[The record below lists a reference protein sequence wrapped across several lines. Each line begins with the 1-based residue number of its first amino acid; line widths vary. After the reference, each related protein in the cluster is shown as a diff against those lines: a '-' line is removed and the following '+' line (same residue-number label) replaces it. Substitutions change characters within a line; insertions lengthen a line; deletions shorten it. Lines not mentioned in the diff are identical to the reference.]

1 MVRGVGRAHWFD
13 GRVRFLVAVLVAVTA
28 VLVSPAAA
36 GTTPPDQTPPDPT
49 TEPAPTTTAIP
60 FLPEREDVS
69 DCFSALP
76 PPNCGSEDRGGSG
89 QWLAFG
95 AMVLGT
101 VFIGWRIVRSV
112 RRRDRVVSPGP

>member
-1 MVRGVGRAHWFD
+1 MVRGVRRAHWFD

-28 VLVSPAAA
+28 LLVSPAAA
-36 GTTPPDQTPPDPT
+36 GTTPPSPPTD
-49 TEPAPTTTAIP
+49 PAPTTTKVP

-76 PPNCGSEDRGGSG
+76 PPDCGSADRGGSG

-95 AMVLGT
+95 AMFLGT
-101 VFIGWRIVRSV
+101 AFIGWRIVRGV